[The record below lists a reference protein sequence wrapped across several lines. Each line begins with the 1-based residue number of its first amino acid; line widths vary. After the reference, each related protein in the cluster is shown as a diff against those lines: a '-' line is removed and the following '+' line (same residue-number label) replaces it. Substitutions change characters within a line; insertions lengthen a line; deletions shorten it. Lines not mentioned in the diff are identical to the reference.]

1 MSNRKRFL
9 AGLILL
15 TGLTAFLYSQSAVGK
30 IFGKVKNANG
40 KYLPGVTVTA
50 TNIATTAEST
60 TVSDKNGT
68 FRFLALDPGPYQVS
82 FDLEGYLSLVQA
94 GLHIYTD
101 QTARLRIKLKK
112 KE

>member
-1 MSNRKRFL
+1 MSNRNRFL
-9 AGLILL
+9 TGLILL
-15 TGLTAFLYSQSAVGK
+15 AGLAAMLYSQAAVGK
-30 IFGKVKNANG
+30 IFGKVKNADG
-40 KYLPGVTVTA
+40 KYLPGVAVTA
-50 TNIATTAEST
+50 INMATNAVST
-60 TVSDKNGT
+60 TVTEKNGT

-82 FDLEGYLSLVQA
+82 FDLEGYQSLVQA